1 MNIDANKGLS
11 FIDKLLCYGFAI
23 GLVGLFYFLHGHLV
37 NLSKLTLV
45 VDIIFVLVS
54 FSSIIAYACD
64 DILGKLSFLSYQLIK
79 LLSLF
84 LLSLNIIILI
94 DYQRIFNLDYSIII
108 ISSLIYILIFL
119 FILII
124 VKSPVLARLR
134 TKSYEPKVKR
144 DKPKFFKKVNFK

>member
-11 FIDKLLCYGFAI
+11 FVDKLLCYGFTI
-23 GLVGLFYFLHGHLV
+23 GLVGLFYFLHSYVV

-45 VDIIFVLVS
+45 VDIIFCLIS

-64 DILGKLSFLSYQLIK
+64 DISGKLSFLSYQLIK
-79 LLSLF
+79 LLTLF
-84 LLSLNIIILI
+84 LLGLNIIILF
-94 DYQRIFNLDYSIII
+94 DYQRFVNLDYSIII

-134 TKSYEPKVKR
+134 TKSYEPKVKK
-144 DKPKFFKKVNFK
+144 DTPKFFKKVNFK